1 MEKLLKI
8 GAVLALVFFADVMAS
23 SQSRPAETR
32 TSQDLS
38 ALEEHLAGEFNAV
51 RKSWGLKPLP
61 FRTDIRVRME
71 ACSVAVNGP
80 DSIVES
86 RDGYRKYW
94 YVTRDPQAANPVI
107 KQVAEE
113 KNGKSAVAVGVW
125 YAAKQEGGP
134 GDYWVVIYPEDTAA
148 HEAFR
153 RHFYLTDSFGYM
165 TGFDK
170 YWKKKLP
177 EQCRN
182 IK

>member
-1 MEKLLKI
+1 MAKLVRI
-8 GAVLALVFFADVMAS
+8 GAVLLLCFSGSVAS
-23 SQSRPAETR
+23 SQSKPAEPR
-32 TSQDLS
+32 TPQDLS
-38 ALEEHLAGEFNAV
+38 ALEEHLAGEFNSV

-61 FRTDIRVRME
+61 FRKDTRVRME

-94 YVTRDPQAANPVI
+94 YVTRDPQAGNSVI

-113 KNGKSAVAVGVW
+113 KNGKSTVAVGVW
-125 YAAKQEGGP
+125 YAAKQEGEP
-134 GDYWVVIYPEDTAA
+134 GEYWVVIYPEDTAA
-148 HEAFR
+148 QEGFR
-153 RHFYLTDSFGYM
+153 RHFYLTDSFEYA
-165 TGFDK
+165 TRFDK